1 MANAASNFLEF
12 DASPAAL
19 VLNPL
24 NNDARIAIA
33 SDALKSDGNDGF
45 EETVDIVENGF
56 ELAPADARL
65 LSLLGILAEKQGNAD
80 EARQYYDQALA
91 LLPTEFQALFRTL
104 LMDIR
109 AADFGSAAGK
119 TELIAR
125 RWPDQWGLIESYLP
139 ILVASDDGFSAVA
152 ENYLDTEPG
161 RRKIFGSLVSQK
173 SGLSPAY
180 KLLFEWRDRGITDLA
195 WETNRLTYALLAD
208 GQGRVAHNLFLQTL
222 SDQQRK
228 EAGYVF
234 NGRFNLQLSGNPF
247 DWSIKNQTGVS
258 FQHVHEENRD
268 RVANEPARLEIRFLG
283 NPLQFKNVSQ
293 FLRLPAGRYEVS
305 VSYSSHDLVTPKPIE
320 LTLEC
325 VEGSTRLAAIGIGQ
339 GSKDETIE
347 TANFTVPAA
356 NCDMARLQFENE
368 FVALSWRNRFEG
380 TIKLYEVKVV
390 RLGG

>member
-12 DASPAAL
+12 EASPAAL
-19 VLNPL
+19 ALNPL
-24 NNDARIAIA
+24 NSDARIAIA
-33 SDALKSDGNDGF
+33 ADALKSDREGGL
-45 EETVDIVENGF
+45 EETVDIVEDGF

-65 LSLLGILAEKQGNAD
+65 LSLLGILAEKKGNAD
-80 EARQYYDQALA
+80 EARQYYDRALA

-152 ENYLDTEPG
+152 ENYLDTKAG
-161 RRKIFGSLVSQK
+161 RRKIFGSLVNQR
-173 SGLSPAY
+173 SGLSSAY
-180 KLLFEWRDRGITDLA
+180 KLLFEWRNRGINDLS

-208 GQGRVAHNLFLQTL
+208 GQGRVAHNLFLQSL
-222 SDQQRK
+222 SDRQKQ

-234 NGRFNLQLSGNPF
+234 NGRFDLQPSGNPF

-258 FQHVHEENRD
+258 FRHVHEENRD
-268 RVANEPARLEIRFLG
+268 RVADETAHLEIRFLG

-320 LTLEC
+320 LTLAC
-325 VEGSTRLAAIGIGQ
+325 VEGSNRLAAIAVEQ
-339 GSKDETIE
+339 GSKEKATAK
-347 TANFTVPAA
+347 ANFTVPTA
-356 NCDMARLQFENE
+356 NCNTARLQFENE

-380 TIKLYEVKVV
+380 AIKLYEVKVV